1 MNPVVSI
8 IVPFCNE
15 EKYIADS
22 IESLLNQTYSNIE
35 IVLVN
40 DHSTDK
46 SREVCLSFTDPR
58 VKYYEKFDIPNG
70 RAYSRN
76 FGIEKST
83 GDIITF
89 LDADDTCMNDRIE
102 LQLNKLIELG
112 IKNTMCGCWVQREGL
127 QNSLMRMP
135 VKHDD
140 ILKGFTRQYNRT
152 TIVGA
157 TIMAHRDVFLKYKYK
172 TKFKF
177 YEDWDLLVRLGESNE
192 IRFVNV
198 DKPLYTYMI
207 RIKGTKFQQDW
218 LDYNIFMRDCQSRRL
233 RNLKEFDSPEEMF
246 SELKKNDKIRYSVY
260 RFFEKLIQFKRY
272 LRI

>member
-89 LDADDTCMNDRIE
+89 LDADDTCMI
-102 LQLNKLIELG
+102 
-112 IKNTMCGCWVQREGL
+112 
-127 QNSLMRMP
+127 
-135 VKHDD
+135 
-140 ILKGFTRQYNRT
+140 
-152 TIVGA
+152 
-157 TIMAHRDVFLKYKYK
+157 
-172 TKFKF
+172 
-177 YEDWDLLVRLGESNE
+177 
-192 IRFVNV
+192 
-198 DKPLYTYMI
+198 
-207 RIKGTKFQQDW
+207 
-218 LDYNIFMRDCQSRRL
+218 
-233 RNLKEFDSPEEMF
+233 
-246 SELKKNDKIRYSVY
+246 
-260 RFFEKLIQFKRY
+260 
-272 LRI
+272 